1 MFLIRQ
7 SQPKDVGTLLKLAR
21 MVFFINLPPDEQII
35 TDKIAHSA
43 RCFKHAAGVAPESG
57 HRATRKRKEPPKGWA
72 EMDSDLFMFTLEDTE
87 AGGVIGTSQVKSHMG
102 GPGNP
107 NWSMQLIEK
116 NFFSKEL
123 GQGTTHTVMKLY
135 GDESGP
141 SEVGGLILQPSHR
154 GHRLRPGRFLSFVR
168 FHYIALHRELF
179 AQRVLAEMLG
189 VVSDEGDSA
198 FWDAFGRKFIPV
210 SYVEAD
216 RFCQH
221 NRAFISELLPH
232 DELFITLLPL
242 EIQNLVGVVGK
253 ETIPARRLLEK
264 LGFANRGF
272 VDPFDGG
279 PHLDAPTDEIT
290 LVKSTRRLS
299 LGKATTRAN
308 NHGIVSITAKDG
320 SFRAVEVPCLVE
332 GDTVRVSKEA
342 MALLEAK
349 SGAKAGFTPLPA
361 PEGANDA
368 PASTSPTRK
377 RGSSSVSSRSSSR
390 STSPKRKRGSS
401 LRAAS

>member
-7 SQPKDVGTLLKLAR
+7 TKPKDVGTLLKLAR

-35 TDKIAHSA
+35 SDKIAHSA
-43 RCFKHAAGVAPESG
+43 RCFQKAAGVNPDEHKPTRRRSNHGGAPGTSS
-57 HRATRKRKEPPKGWA
+57 GWA
-72 EMDSDLFMFTLEDTE
+72 EMDSDVFMFTLEDTE
-87 AGGVIGTSQVKSHMG
+87 TVGVIGTSQVKSHMG

-107 NWSMQLIEK
+107 NWSMRLKEK
-116 NFFSKEL
+116 QFFSKEL
-123 GQGTTHTVMKLY
+123 GQGTTHTVMQLF

-168 FHYIALHRELF
+168 FHFIALHRELF
-179 AQRVLAEMLG
+179 ADRVLAEMLG

-221 NRAFISELLPH
+221 NRKFISELLPH

-253 ETIPARRLLEK
+253 ETIPARRLLEN

-272 VDPFDGG
+272 IDPFDGG
-279 PHLDAPTDEIT
+279 PHLDAPTDLIT
-290 LVKSTRRLS
+290 LVKATRRLT
-299 LGKATTRAN
+299 LGRSIDARKCDTS
-308 NHGIVSITAKDG
+308 GIVSVTGKDG
-320 SFRAVEVPCLVE
+320 QFRAVECPALV
-332 GDTVRVSKEA
+332 GDESIRIPGEFIEA
-342 MALLEAK
+342 LEARP
-349 SGAKAGFTPLPA
+349 GAEAGFTPLPA
-361 PEGANDA
+361 PA
-368 PASTSPTRK
+368 PLRSK
-377 RGSSSVSSRSSSR
+377 HGMGEVSSNAR
-390 STSPKRKRGSS
+390 TPKRRPTNRPSKKV
-401 LRAAS
+401 RA